1 MQLQWLERGP
11 LRMNAAV
18 RLVQYDSYIQLG
30 SELPNATAPLS
41 NARTTVVMIHV
52 GSYRLDLFS
61 SQMPPGCSNESIGR
75 RTRSMTT
82 TSNCRC

>member
-30 SELPNATAPLS
+30 SELPNAATPLS
-41 NARTTVVMIHV
+41 NARTTVVLMHV
-52 GSYRLDLFS
+52 
-61 SQMPPGCSNESIGR
+61 
-75 RTRSMTT
+75 
-82 TSNCRC
+82 